1 MSLSDGFPHSLQE
14 VFKMNRRILS
24 AALLTLILT
33 ALPAALFYEQI
44 PAHFPIH
51 WGFNGIADRWQE
63 KNEFILFMIGVP
75 VFFHAAALLLPRVD
89 PLGSNYRRFAS
100 VYEFY
105 IILFDIFMLAVFAA
119 IIINAMTHF
128 SFCMDTFILILLGIV
143 FASMGNYMPLL
154 RRNFF
159 IGIRTPWALRSEE
172 TWNKT
177 HRVAGRCWFTCGLLM
192 IPCSFL
198 GDPLRMYIFLLLF
211 SALFF
216 IPMLAS
222 FLFTTHL
229 FHNKS

>member
-1 MSLSDGFPHSLQE
+1 MQRLCCFLAW
-14 VFKMNRRILS
+14 I
-24 AALLTLILT
+24 
-33 ALPAALFYEQI
+33 
-44 PAHFPIH
+44 
-51 WGFNGIADRWQE
+51 
-63 KNEFILFMIGVP
+63 
-75 VFFHAAALLLPRVD
+75 

-119 IIINAMTHF
+119 VIINAMTHF

-177 HRVAGRCWFTCGLLM
+177 HRVAGRCRFYLRPADDSLL
-192 IPCSFL
+192 IS
-198 GDPLRMYIFLLLF
+198 GEPLRMYIFLLLF

-229 FHNKS
+229 FHST